1 MVDLL
6 AMNPLADR
14 TDNNCV
20 RYQVD
25 YKKIKKHLKVE
36 AYPWDNLSFEIY
48 VFFFCWINLSPSS
61 KVSRVFLP
69 LYSTMDFQANLNYK
83 IP

>member
-25 YKKIKKHLKVE
+25 YKKIKKHLMVE
-36 AYPWDNLSFEIY
+36 AYP
-48 VFFFCWINLSPSS
+48 
-61 KVSRVFLP
+61 
-69 LYSTMDFQANLNYK
+69 
-83 IP
+83 